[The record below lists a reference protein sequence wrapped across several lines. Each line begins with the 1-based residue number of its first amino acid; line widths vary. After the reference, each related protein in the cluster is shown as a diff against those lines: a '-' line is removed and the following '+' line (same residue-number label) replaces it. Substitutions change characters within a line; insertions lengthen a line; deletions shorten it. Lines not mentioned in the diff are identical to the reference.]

1 MKEAVINLIASTLG
15 IDKKKINE
23 KTNLI
28 ADLDVESLDLV
39 DLVVAFEEKYEIE
52 IPDQDIKN
60 LQTVEDIV
68 SYLETHRVSN

>member
-1 MKEAVINLIASTLG
+1 MKEEVINLIASTLG

-68 SYLETHRVSN
+68 NYLETHKASN

>member
-1 MKEAVINLIASTLG
+1 MKNEVISIISKTLG

-39 DLVVAFEEKYEIE
+39 DLVVAIEEKYQME

-60 LQTVEDIV
+60 LQTVEDIIN
-68 SYLETHRVSN
+68 YLESHV

>member
-1 MKEAVINLIASTLG
+1 MKNEIINIISKTLG

-23 KTNLI
+23 KTNLV

-39 DLVVAFEEKYEIE
+39 DLVVAIEEKYQIE

-60 LQTVEDIV
+60 LQTVEDIINYIQSHV
-68 SYLETHRVSN
+68 